1 MMTSIGESLF
11 RLFLVRETLG
21 KMNSMFYEDYTLLW
35 RRSTR
40 SLLDTKTILCL
51 RGYRLQYKK
60 FEFQMFRNLKI
71 VRQK

>member
-40 SLLDTKTILCL
+40 SLLDTKKQFYAYVAIDYNIKNSNFKCF
-51 RGYRLQYKK
+51 G
-60 FEFQMFRNLKI
+60 I
-71 VRQK
+71 